1 MKPLLVVALVA
12 ACGGDKPT
20 PPHAPA
26 RRAGPPP
33 PASCPGVVYACT
45 DPAVGCFEGGEDFKA
60 AMAVGCK
67 QVGGTEAGH
76 CEPAGTLGS
85 CTVLDGL
92 TATFHG
98 CGTMWVR
105 AGQLIQTAD
114 DARAQCTKVGGTWTT
129 TP

>member
-1 MKPLLVVALVA
+1 M
-12 ACGGDKPT
+12 T
-20 PPHAPA
+20 
-26 RRAGPPP
+26 
-33 PASCPGVVYACT
+33 YACT

-60 AMAVGCK
+60 AMAPDCK

-76 CEPAGTLGS
+76 CDPTGTLGS

-92 TATFHG
+92 TPTFHG

-105 AGQLIQTAD
+105 AGQVLQTAD
-114 DARAQCTKVGGTWTT
+114 DARRQCAKLGGTWTS